1 MSLKIIVLAK
11 QVPDTRNVGKD
22 AMKEDG
28 TINRA
33 ALPAIFNPE
42 DLNALEQA
50 LRLKDAYPGTTVTL
64 LTMGPG
70 RAAEIIREGLYRGA
84 DGGYLL
90 TDRAFAGADTLATSY
105 ALATAIKKIGDYDI
119 IIGGRQAID
128 GDTAQ
133 VGPQVAEKLGLT
145 QVTYAEE
152 ILNVDEKN
160 RSITVKRHIDGGV
173 ETVEGPLPIVIT
185 VNGSAAPCRPRNAKL
200 VMKFKRALGAQEKA
214 PAPACH
220 PEGVSALSYP
230 ELYEKRPY
238 LNIPEWSVA
247 DVNGD
252 LAQCGL
258 SGSPTKVKAI
268 QNIVFQAKE
277 SKTLTGSDKDVEDL
291 IVELLANHTIG

>member
-90 TDRAFAGADTLATSY
+90 TDRVFAGADTLATSY

-200 VMKFKRALGAQEKA
+200 VMKYKRALGAQEKV

>member
-200 VMKFKRALGAQEKA
+200 VMKYKRALGAQEKA

-277 SKTLTGSDKDVEDL
+277 SKTLTGSAKDVEDL